1 VAKITRKR
9 LSRGTKLTPDHTH
22 GALVSA
28 AFDLNNGRIESGQ
41 LEADSSS
48 FRVNFHIPYL
58 ASDFPFSKN
67 AQTLLLSRDFKF
79 SIPFTLPPAQ
89 EMFSVSNG
97 EYNIPDNA
105 PHLVLEEVSFSF
117 DQRAE
122 GAAIVDQRLANGNL
136 DINKGTLDFEEI
148 RAYDLDI
155 SILEKS
161 QNFFG
166 EGDVNFSKVV
176 FNAPLSNA
184 LFAGEVVRFNPFTVS
199 EINASLSPYKT
210 YAFVISAPLLGTN
223 DDVSPVKARSH
234 ALVSVNIS
242 MKIKSTLQG
251 RDTHSV
257 VNPIQ
262 NMPTKDSNLTIRTP
276 ASIGQPVAVTAPVP
290 TNPIIGDSGPTGV
303 SQGLEIIDSEFRHK
317 LRGGVDDNC
326 ETSAMQVLEQ
336 DAGYEV
342 IAIPLMNNRAM
353 GGIIGEQALNEPYAS
368 AGQEVWD
375 RAIIPINYPM
385 VIHHVTLGWN
395 WNRFETT
402 DPLMLGGAAGALY
415 VPGVVSGNPGDFSV
429 EVGLGIGSGLKSDF
443 QGYQQVASH
452 TMTDPYVPTT
462 GLPSAGWDSNL
473 IDRCNCNLRQYATPL
488 SSGYGNGAARPA
500 TAVGSDDVKFW
511 EWELH
516 QVPLINAAAPWT
528 GDGYYT
534 NGRPFFV
541 GKSWSPTRI
550 RNDVSPGVGAVTVG
564 REQFLEARMKITYGA
579 NFGAASAG
587 EVITGYQGHWLY
599 VIGKKYITR

>member
-1 VAKITRKR
+1 
-9 LSRGTKLTPDHTH
+9 
-22 GALVSA
+22 
-28 AFDLNNGRIESGQ
+28 
-41 LEADSSS
+41 
-48 FRVNFHIPYL
+48 
-58 ASDFPFSKN
+58 
-67 AQTLLLSRDFKF
+67 
-79 SIPFTLPPAQ
+79 
-89 EMFSVSNG
+89 MFSVSNG
-97 EYNIPDNA
+97 KYNIPDNA
-105 PHLVLEEVSFSF
+105 PLLVLEEVSFSF

-122 GAAIVDQRLANGNL
+122 GAAIVDQRVANGNNDL
-136 DINKGTLDFEEI
+136 DKGFLDFEEI

-166 EGDVNFSKVV
+166 EDDVDFSKVI
-176 FNAPLSNA
+176 FNAPLANS
-184 LFAGEVVRFNPFTVS
+184 LFAGEVIRLNPFTVS
-199 EINASLSPYKT
+199 EINAALSPYKT
-210 YAFVISAPLLGTN
+210 YAFIISAPLLGTN

-242 MKIKSTLQG
+242 MKIKSTLQA
-251 RDTHSV
+251 RDRHLAAS
-257 VNPIQ
+257 PIQ
-262 NMPTKDSNLTIRTP
+262 NSPVKDLDLLKRTP
-276 ASIGQPVAVTAPVP
+276 ALISQNVIVTSPVP

-342 IAIPLMNNRAM
+342 IAIPLMNNRKM
-353 GGIIGEQALNEPYAS
+353 GGIVGDHALNEPYA
-368 AGQEVWD
+368 AAALELWD
-375 RAIIPINYPM
+375 RTIIPINYPM
-385 VIHHVTLGWN
+385 VIHQVVLGWN

-402 DPLMLGGAAGALY
+402 DPQSLGGASGALY

-429 EVGLGIGSGLKSDF
+429 EVGLGIGSGLKSDYH
-443 QGYQQVASH
+443 GYQQVAGH
-452 TMTDPYVPTT
+452 TLTNPYVPAT
-462 GLPSAGWDSNL
+462 GLPSAGWDATL
-473 IDRCNCNLRQYATPL
+473 IDRCNCNPIGFSGAPL

-500 TAVGSDDVKFW
+500 TAVGGNDVKFW

-516 QVPLINAAAPWT
+516 QVPIITAGVAWT
-528 GDGYYT
+528 GDGYYP
-534 NGRPFFV
+534 NGHPFFV
-541 GKSWSPTRI
+541 GKSWSPTRA
-550 RNDVSPGVGAVTVG
+550 RNNVSPGIGPVTAG